1 MLTIHS
7 FPFCL
12 TTIPTGLQWVS
23 AFEGEEEILFNPLT
37 YLQATTGKTEVVEV
51 DGMRLTVIE
60 VVPTIA

>member
-1 MLTIHS
+1 
-7 FPFCL
+7 
-12 TTIPTGLQWVS
+12 VS

-60 VVPTIA
+60 VVPTIG